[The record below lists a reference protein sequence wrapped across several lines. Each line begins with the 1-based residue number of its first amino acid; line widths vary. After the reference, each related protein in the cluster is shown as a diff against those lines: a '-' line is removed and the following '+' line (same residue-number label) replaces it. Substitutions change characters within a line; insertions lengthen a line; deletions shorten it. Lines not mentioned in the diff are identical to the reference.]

1 VFEYVPNGKGVRLFA
16 VLLKRTLLC
25 ALLYLLFPAD
35 CRGIQ
40 KRKFQIYLSVLNAKV
55 VQNENIGPVC
65 IPEKEKEKEKIYVF
79 RKICLWKKKRKC
91 SRRVEFEADS
101 GEFS

>member
-1 VFEYVPNGKGVRLFA
+1 VCVFEYVPNGKGVRLFA

-65 IPEKEKEKEKIYVF
+65 IPEKEKEKEKYMF
-79 RKICLWKKKRKC
+79 LENLF
-91 SRRVEFEADS
+91 VEKETKM
-101 GEFS
+101 